1 MSFMVVTLEV
11 SRLSG
16 WLNADAPLNMK
27 LMSVTPEVSQ
37 LEMSASKFCK
47 FEKSPLKS
55 VTLETSQ
62 SAIWP
67 KYPMAAGLSL
77 LNSETA
83 KRSVYLFVKT

>member
-1 MSFMVVTLEV
+1 MGHRARAERTWNISYMV
-11 SRLSG
+11 
-16 WLNADAPLNMK
+16 
-27 LMSVTPEVSQ
+27 VTPEVSQ

-77 LNSETA
+77 LNSVTA
-83 KRSVYLFVKT
+83 ICSVYLFVKT